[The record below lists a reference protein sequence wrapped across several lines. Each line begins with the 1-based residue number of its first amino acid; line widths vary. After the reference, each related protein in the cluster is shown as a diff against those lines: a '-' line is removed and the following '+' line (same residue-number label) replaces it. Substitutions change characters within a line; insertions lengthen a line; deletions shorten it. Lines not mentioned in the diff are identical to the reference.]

1 MEITAKQA
9 IKNNRITVIDAIRG
23 ITLIGICMTHALQ
36 HFGAF
41 TSTTPPP
48 FPWIGTMDT
57 ILSWILQYF
66 IMGKFFI
73 IFSFLFGLSF
83 FIQMDSAAKKGID
96 FRGRFFWR
104 LILLFIIGLVHS
116 AIFRNDILII
126 YAVLGIPLIFMY
138 KLSNKWLVAI
148 AIFFLL
154 GGAQLSYIVYKAITP
169 ETVSSVTE
177 TMAERRGRWQ
187 EIFFNGSFLTNL
199 QHNLSEQLHF
209 KFNFQFGEYGR
220 GYITMGFFILGL
232 LAGRTR
238 LFEKLE
244 KYKNQLY
251 RLAWRA
257 LVALVLLYIIKP
269 ILPTGQSTSI
279 AGWLVIPIDNLINLL
294 SAYLWLAV
302 IIVLYSKKTI
312 QKKLSKLENY
322 GRMGLTNYMLQSIL
336 GVFIFY
342 GYGLGLYDLGIF
354 LSILIC
360 LGYTI
365 IQIQL
370 SHIWLQKFRYGP
382 VEWLWRSGTYLKWQ
396 KLIKS

>member
-104 LILLFIIGLVHS
+104 LILLFMIGLVHS

-154 GGAQLSYIVYKAITP
+154 GGAQLSYIVYKAIIP

-238 LFEKLE
+238 LFEQLE

-322 GRMGLTNYMLQSIL
+322 GRMGLTNYMVQSIL

-365 IQIQL
+365 IQIQV